1 FGVLKKEIANYEK
14 KNAIP
19 EDIAR
24 YKYIYKML
32 KNIWKRMNIKV
43 LEEGWKI
50 PGFSNDN
57 ELSSN
62 VNTESSDELEEITN
76 TDDTDYHPSSD
87 EDNSS

>member
-1 FGVLKKEIANYEK
+1 
-14 KNAIP
+14 
-19 EDIAR
+19 
-24 YKYIYKML
+24 
-32 KNIWKRMNIKV
+32 MNIKV